1 MSFIVYKVCFL
12 NNFRS
17 HGLAL
22 SYDSS
27 QKARMNHYGRGWIW
41 QTRKIGEDMG
51 AGNSSHSGVET
62 GAERHI
68 LQAEKKT
75 RAANFYLFQQLNPPK
90 LLNSQILG
98 KWRRPHD
105 SLAVTSSISAEK
117 SSSSHDSADLLQ
129 LFPHY
134 LMSLIVT

>member
-1 MSFIVYKVCFL
+1 MAEDGFGRLGK
-12 NNFRS
+12 
-17 HGLAL
+17 LA
-22 SYDSS
+22 
-27 QKARMNHYGRGWIW
+27 KIWARVIQVSR
-41 QTRKIGEDMG
+41 
-51 AGNSSHSGVET
+51 VET
-62 GAERHI
+62 GAERHN

-75 RAANFYLFQQLNPPK
+75 RAANFYLFQQLNPLK

-98 KWRRPHD
+98 KWRSPHD

-117 SSSSHDSADLLQ
+117 SSSSHDFADLLQ